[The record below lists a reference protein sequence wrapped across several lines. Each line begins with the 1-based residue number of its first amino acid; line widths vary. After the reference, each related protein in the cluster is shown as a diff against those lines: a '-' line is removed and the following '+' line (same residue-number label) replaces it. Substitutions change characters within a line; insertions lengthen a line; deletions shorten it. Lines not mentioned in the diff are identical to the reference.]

1 MSSVESRA
9 DWRTPTVVLV
19 ASGMVLTLSMGLR
32 HGFGLFL
39 QPMSADLHWG
49 RETFALAIAVQN
61 LVWGVVQPFTGMFA
75 DRYGTG
81 KVVVIGALTYSLGL
95 FVMAH
100 ATSPLMLI
108 AGCGVL

>member
-1 MSSVESRA
+1 MPHTSRRA

-19 ASGMVLTLSMGLR
+19 CGGLVLTLSMGMR

-61 LVWGVVQPFTGMFA
+61 LMWGLMQPVSGMFA
-75 DRYGTG
+75 DRFGTA
-81 KVVVIGALTYSLGL
+81 KSC
-95 FVMAH
+95 
-100 ATSPLMLI
+100 SP
-108 AGCGVL
+108 APCSTRWARRRWRTRRRRSR